1 VDALLTEIRRAC
13 AAPTWSRG
21 VEKARSG
28 AVVLVADRG
37 DEVELRVTM
46 GGGVVSPLVCLYPDP
61 DDPEWDC
68 ECNSREGACMHV
80 AAAAIALK
88 QLRESGAA
96 TSAAGAAVEAATAKA
111 ATTAPAVVA
120 YRLLALEHN
129 LALRRVI
136 AIEGEPD
143 RPIRGSLKQAT
154 PGLGRPL
161 VTTEADLALEKRFGS
176 VSGGVVA
183 ADQLPDVLHALSKV
197 EHLTLDGNPVTIGPK
212 SAGLCIRI
220 WDEGQG
226 LCAKLEQDPGVERIF
241 KNGAVLRA
249 GKLSPLGGHGLSE
262 PHFRR
267 LRQGWSFAPDERGT
281 LAGDLLPRWR
291 RHVPLVLETDR
302 LPQARTLR
310 PRLHL
315 ATARVGDELEVLG
328 TIVYGDPPVAR
339 VDGERLTL
347 LSAGAGNGEAAPIR
361 NPALEKAVLR
371 QLRALELEPGVRR
384 RLPAAEALAWRAR
397 AERQDELGWEGKA
410 HQAFFDVG
418 VLAPRVR
425 THDGTVDLWFESSDG
440 GSRGREAKGHGT
452 AGGGRVDAAAV
463 LRAWDQGAELVPLL
477 DGGFGRVPGPWLAEH
492 APRVLALLRAKEQS
506 RDGDELPAWSLPDA
520 AALCQALEQPPP
532 PAFERLRALVGNAGA
547 LPDEPLPADIHAT
560 LRDYQRDGV
569 RWLALLRRAG
579 LGGLLADD
587 MGLGKTLQA
596 LCAVQGRTLVVAP
609 TSVLPN
615 WAAEARRFRPSLRV
629 CTYHGPGR
637 ALDSTADLTLTTYAL
652 LRLDQDALTA
662 VPWQTVVLDEAQAI
676 KNPDSQV
683 ARAAF
688 RLPGAFRVAMTGTPV
703 ENRLEDLW
711 SQMHF
716 ANPGLL
722 GGRSEFQARY
732 AKPIAAGADPGSEA
746 PAASRAAELRQRI
759 RPFLLRRRKQEVA
772 RELPPRTD
780 VVLPCELPPAERA
793 VYDAVRAATQD
804 DVAKR
809 LGAGDS
815 VFAVLEALLRLRQ
828 AACHPALVPGAAVPP
843 RASGAEASP
852 DGATG
857 EGASAKLELLRET
870 LEECVAE
877 EHKALVFSQWTSL
890 LDLCEPVLAAAGLP
904 FVRLDGSTRDRGAVV
919 ERFQDPAGPPV
930 MLISLRAGGTGL
942 NLTAAD
948 HVFLLDPWWN
958 PAVEDQAADRA
969 HRIGQDKPVLVHRLV
984 ARDTVEE
991 RILALQDR
999 KRALAETA
1007 VGDASQAGGITRDE
1021 LLALLE

>member
-1 VDALLTEIRRAC
+1 MDALLSEIRKAC
-13 AAPTWSRG
+13 SAATWSRG
-21 VEKARSG
+21 VERARVG
-28 AVVLVADRG
+28 AVVLVSDRD

-46 GGGVVSPLVCLYPDP
+46 GSGVMSPLVCLYLDP

-68 ECNSREGACMHV
+68 ECNSREGACMHA

-88 QLRESGAA
+88 QLREQPARP
-96 TSAAGAAVEAATAKA
+96 AGAGEGPPARPAAA
-111 ATTAPAVVA
+111 APGAVA
-120 YRLLALEHN
+120 YRLVGVEHT
-129 LALRRVI
+129 LVLQRVV
-136 AIEGEPD
+136 AVEGQPD
-143 RPIRGSLKQAT
+143 RPLRGSLKQAAQ
-154 PGLGRPL
+154 GLGRPF
-161 VTTEADLALEKRFGS
+161 VTTEADLAFEKRFGS
-176 VSGGVVA
+176 AAAGGPVSA
-183 ADQLPDVLHALSKV
+183 DVLHALSKV
-197 EHLTLDGNPVTIGPK
+197 ERLTLDGKPVAIGPR
-212 SAGLCIRI
+212 SSGLCIRV
-220 WDEGQG
+220 WDEGAG
-226 LCAKLEQDPGVERIF
+226 LHAKLEQDPGVERIF

-249 GKLSPLGGHGLSE
+249 GRLSPLGEHGLSE

-347 LSAGAGNGEAAPIR
+347 LREGEAAPIR
-361 NPALEKAVLR
+361 NPALEKAVQR
-371 QLRALELEPGVRR
+371 QLRALELEAGVRR
-384 RLPAAEALAWRAR
+384 RLPAAEAVAWRAR
-397 AERQDELGWEGKA
+397 AERLDALGWEGKA

-418 VLAPRVR
+418 VLEPRVR
-425 THDGTVDLWFESSDG
+425 AGEGTVELWFEAG
-440 GSRGREAKGHGT
+440 EGEGRGRREGKGQ
-452 AGGGRVDAAAV
+452 GRVDAAAV

-477 DGGFGRVPGPWLAEH
+477 DGGFGRVPGSWLAEH
-492 APRVLALLRAKEQS
+492 GARVLALLRAKQQQRE
-506 RDGDELPAWSLPDA
+506 GDELPAWSLPDA

-532 PAFERLRALVGNAGA
+532 PAFERLRALVGDGA
-547 LPDEPLPADIHAT
+547 LPEAPLPADLDAT

-596 LCAVQGRTLVVAP
+596 LCAVDGRTLVVAP

-637 ALDSTADLTLTTYAL
+637 ALDPTADLTLTTYAL
-652 LRLDQDALTA
+652 LRLDQEALGA

-688 RLPGAFRVAMTGTPV
+688 RLQAAFRVAMTGTPV

-711 SQMHF
+711 SQMCF

-722 GGRSEFQARY
+722 GGRSEFQERY
-732 AKPIAAGADPGSEA
+732 ARPIAAGQAA
-746 PAASRAAELRQRI
+746 PAAALRQRV
-759 RPFLLRRRKQEVA
+759 RPFLLRRRKREVA

-780 VVLPCELPPAERA
+780 VVLHCELRPAERQL
-793 VYDAVRAATQD
+793 YDAVRAATQD
-804 DVAKR
+804 DVARR
-809 LGAGDS
+809 LGAGEG

-828 AACHPALVPGAAVPP
+828 AACHCALVPGE
-843 RASGAEASP
+843 RATTEGDAREAS
-852 DGATG
+852 
-857 EGASAKLELLRET
+857 SKLELMRET
-870 LEECVAE
+870 LEACVAE

-890 LDLCEPVLAAAGLP
+890 LDLCEPVLEAAGLP

-919 ERFQDPAGPPV
+919 ERFQAPDGPPV

-948 HVFLLDPWWN
+948 HVLLLDPWWN

-969 HRIGQDKPVLVHRLV
+969 HRIGQDRPVLVHRLV

-991 RILALQDR
+991 RILALQER
-999 KRALAETA
+999 KRALAEAA
-1007 VGDASQAGGITRDE
+1007 VGEAAQASAITREE

>member
-1 VDALLTEIRRAC
+1 VDELLAEIRQAC
-13 AAPTWSRG
+13 SAPTWSRG
-21 VEKARSG
+21 VERARGG

-37 DEVELRVTM
+37 DEVELRVM
-46 GGGVVSPLVCLYPDP
+46 MPSGVMSPLVCLYPGEQ
-61 DDPEWDC
+61 EWDC
-68 ECNSREGACMHV
+68 ECNSRDAACMHV

-88 QLRESGAA
+88 QLREQSK
-96 TSAAGAAVEAATAKA
+96 AAGAGAGAGARPAAKPAQ
-111 ATTAPAVVA
+111 APAMVA
-120 YRLLALEHN
+120 YRLLSLEHN
-129 LALRRVI
+129 LALRRVV
-136 AIEGEPD
+136 AVDGQDD
-143 RPIRGSLKQAT
+143 RPIRGSLKQAGQ
-154 PGLGRPL
+154 GLGRPL
-161 VTTEADLALEKRFGS
+161 ITTEADLAFEKRFGT
-176 VSGGVVA
+176 VTGGVISTE
-183 ADQLPDVLHALSKV
+183 QLPDVLHALSKV
-197 EHLTLDGNPVTIGPK
+197 ERLTLDGKPVTLGPK
-212 SAGLCIRI
+212 SAGLCIRL
-220 WDEGQG
+220 WDVGQDVH
-226 LCAKLEQDPGVERIF
+226 AKLEQDPGVERVF

-291 RHVPLVLETDR
+291 RQVPLVLETDR

-328 TIVYGDPPVAR
+328 TVVYGDPPVAR
-339 VDGERLTL
+339 VDGDRITL
-347 LSAGAGNGEAAPIR
+347 LSTGRGEGEAAPIR
-361 NPALEKAVLR
+361 NPALEKAVHR
-371 QLRALELEPGVRR
+371 QLRELELEPGVRR
-384 RLPAAEALAWRAR
+384 RLSAAEAMTWRAR
-397 AERQDELGWEGKA
+397 AERLDELGWEGQA
-410 HQAFFDVG
+410 HQTFFDVG
-418 VLAPRVR
+418 VLEPRLRVG
-425 THDGTVDLWFESSDG
+425 DGTAELWFESSDG
-440 GSRGREAKGHGT
+440 EGGSRAAFGAAGDDHGGPPRG
-452 AGGGRVDAAAV
+452 AGDGKSGGRVDAAAV
-463 LRAWDQGAELVPLL
+463 LRAWDRGAELVPLL
-477 DGGFGRVPGPWLAEH
+477 DGGFGRVPGPWLTEH
-492 APRVLALLRAKEQS
+492 APRVLALLRAKEQ
-506 RDGDELPAWSLPDA
+506 RAGAELPAWSLPDV

-532 PAFERLRALVGNAGA
+532 PAFERLRALLGAAGE
-547 LPDEPLPADIHAT
+547 LPDAPLPADLQAT

-569 RWLALLRRAG
+569 RWLSLLRRAG

-596 LCAVQGRTLVVAP
+596 LCAIEGRTLVVAP
-609 TSVLPN
+609 TSVIPN

-637 ALDSTADLTLTTYAL
+637 ALDPAADLTLTTYAL
-652 LRLDQDALTA
+652 LRLDLEALSTID
-662 VPWQTVVLDEAQAI
+662 WQTVVLDEAQAI

-688 RLPGAFRVAMTGTPV
+688 RVPGRFRVAMTGTPV

-722 GGRSEFQARY
+722 GGRGEFQEQYVR
-732 AKPIAAGADPGSEA
+732 PIAAGQGA
-746 PAASRAAELRQRI
+746 RAAALRQRI

-780 VVLPCELPPAERA
+780 VVLYCELSPAEREL
-793 VYDAVRAATQD
+793 YDAVRAATQD
-804 DVAKR
+804 DVAQR

-828 AACHPALVPGAAVPP
+828 AACHPALVPGSRPEAAD
-843 RASGAEASP
+843 ASS
-852 DGATG
+852 
-857 EGASAKLELLRET
+857 KLELLRET
-870 LEECVAE
+870 LEACVAE

-890 LDLCEPVLAAAGLP
+890 LDRCEPVLEAAGLP

-919 ERFQDPAGPPV
+919 ERFQDPGGPPV

-991 RILALQDR
+991 RILALQEH

-1007 VGDASQAGGITRDE
+1007 VGDASQAAAITRDE

>member
-1 VDALLTEIRRAC
+1 VDELLAEIRQAC
-13 AAPTWSRG
+13 SAPTWSRG
-21 VEKARSG
+21 VERARAG

-46 GGGVVSPLVCLYPDP
+46 AVGVMSPLVCLYPDEQ
-61 DDPEWDC
+61 EWDC

-88 QLRESGAA
+88 QLREQPQ
-96 TSAAGAAVEAATAKA
+96 AGAGARPAAKPAVV
-111 ATTAPAVVA
+111 PAVVA
-120 YRLLALEHN
+120 YRLLSLEHN
-129 LALRRVI
+129 LALRRVV
-136 AIEGEPD
+136 AVEGQDD
-143 RPIRGSLKQAT
+143 RAIRGSLKQAGQ
-154 PGLGRPL
+154 GLGRPL
-161 VTTEADLALEKRFGS
+161 VTTEADLAFEKRFGT
-176 VSGGVVA
+176 VTGGVVSA
-183 ADQLPDVLHALSKV
+183 EQLPDVLHALSKV
-197 EHLTLDGNPVTIGPK
+197 EHLTLDDRPVTIGPK

-220 WDEGQG
+220 WDVGND
-226 LCAKLEQDPGVERIF
+226 LHAKLEQDPGVERIY
-241 KNGAVLRA
+241 KNGAMLRA
-249 GKLSPLGGHGLSE
+249 GKLSPLGSHGLSE

-291 RHVPLVLETDR
+291 LPLVIETDR
-302 LPQARTLR
+302 LPQTRTMR

-328 TIVYGDPPVAR
+328 TVVYGDPPVAR
-339 VDGERLTL
+339 VDGDRLTL
-347 LSAGAGNGEAAPIR
+347 LSTREGEAPKR
-361 NPALEKAVLR
+361 NLTLEKTVLR
-371 QLRALELEPGVRR
+371 QLRELELEPGVRR
-384 RLPAAEALAWRAR
+384 RLSAGEAVIWRAR
-397 AERQDELGWEGKA
+397 AERQQELGWEGQA

-418 VLAPRVR
+418 VLEPRLRVS
-425 THDGTVDLWFESSDG
+425 DGATELWFESSDG
-440 GSRGREAKGHGT
+440 EGGGRREGKA
-452 AGGGRVDAAAV
+452 AGNSGGRVDAAAV
-463 LRAWDQGAELVPLL
+463 LRAWDQGAELVPLM
-477 DGGFGRVPGPWLAEH
+477 DGGFGRVPGSWLSEH
-492 APRVLALLRAKEQS
+492 APRVLALLRAKEQ
-506 RDGDELPAWSLPDA
+506 RAGDELPAWSLPDV
-520 AALCQALEQPPP
+520 AALCEALEQPPP
-532 PAFERLRALVGNAGA
+532 PAFERLRALLGTAGE
-547 LPDEPLPADIHAT
+547 LPDEPLPADLHAT

-569 RWLALLRRAG
+569 RWLAFLRRAG

-637 ALDSTADLTLTTYAL
+637 TLDPTADLTLTTYAL
-652 LRLDQDALTA
+652 LRLDLEALSS
-662 VPWQTVVLDEAQAI
+662 VEWQTVVLDEAQAI

-688 RLPGAFRVAMTGTPV
+688 RLPGSFRVAMTGTPV

-711 SQMHF
+711 SQMAF

-722 GGRSEFQARY
+722 GGRSEFQEQYVR
-732 AKPIAAGADPGSEA
+732 PIAAGQ
-746 PAASRAAELRQRI
+746 AARAAALRQRI

-780 VVLPCELPPAERA
+780 VVLYCELSPAEREL
-793 VYDAVRAATQD
+793 YDAVRAAAQD

-809 LGAGDS
+809 LGAGES
-815 VFAVLEALLRLRQ
+815 VLAMLEALLRLRQ
-828 AACHPALVPGAAVPP
+828 AACHPALVPGGDKTLAGRAKDEPAAPA
-843 RASGAEASP
+843 R
-852 DGATG
+852 T
-857 EGASAKLELLRET
+857 SAKLEVLRET

-890 LDLCEPVLAAAGLP
+890 LDRCEPVLESAGLP
-904 FVRLDGSTRDRGAVV
+904 FIRLDGSTRDRGAVV
-919 ERFQDPAGPPV
+919 ERFQDPGGPPV

-969 HRIGQDKPVLVHRLV
+969 HRIGQDRPVLVHRLV

-991 RILALQDR
+991 RILALQEH

-1007 VGDASQAGGITRDE
+1007 VGDASQAAAITREE